1 MATTS
6 SHHRPLRLWDAARA
20 WENNSHSKLPFP
32 VCQGFLIWQA
42 TTHSSGVPDRMG
54 LFISILWSQEVLQ
67 SGSKR
72 EGLLFKHPLS
82 PHQLCWVL
90 TSLKR
95 LRDPVGSSMRQ
106 ALPGI
111 RWAALWGVR
120 STAHEQSGT
129 SCCSPHPLWVKFLP
143 CRPLLVLFPLPG
155 VSFPMSPYPRHPW
168 EPYTFLNA
176 ISLCAFSMMFSSFPI
191 FLVEVWLSPVLL
203 PASLPLM

>member
-1 MATTS
+1 M
-6 SHHRPLRLWDAARA
+6 
-20 WENNSHSKLPFP
+20 
-32 VCQGFLIWQA
+32 
-42 TTHSSGVPDRMG
+42 
-54 LFISILWSQEVLQ
+54 LQ

-72 EGLLFKHPLS
+72 DLLFKHPLS

-95 LRDPVGSSMRQ
+95 LWDPVGSSMRQ

-111 RWAALWGVR
+111 RSAALWGVR

-143 CRPLLVLFPLPG
+143 CRSLLVLLQAFACALPPIWS
-155 VSFPMSPYPRHPW
+155 VLPYVPHPRRPW

-191 FLVEVWLSPVLL
+191 FLDEGWLSPVFL
-203 PASLPLM
+203 PASLPLMQHRQSIF